1 MTVALSVIA
10 SNLITSYRRT
20 HYRVGTDCNSI
31 SLHIN
36 QYSES
41 LAKLL
46 TASKQSCA
54 AIVSAYNPYSQLAS
68 NEENLAVHEQLRNLL
83 QHRAY
88 PIIESLNIDP
98 IDQWLP
104 EKSFFVPGLVLNT
117 SRSIGQRFNQNA
129 IVWIDNE
136 AIPRLILLR

>member
-31 SLHIN
+31 SLHID

-68 NEENLAVHEQLRNLL
+68 NEKNLAVHEQLRNLL

-98 IDQWLP
+98 IDQWPP
-104 EKSFFVPGLVLNT
+104 EKSFFVPGLDLNT

>member
-1 MTVALSVIA
+1 MTLSVIA

-20 HYRVGTDCNSI
+20 HYRVGTDSNSI
-31 SLHIN
+31 FLRID

-41 LAKLL
+41 LAKFLA
-46 TASKQSCA
+46 ASKQSCA
-54 AIVSAYNPYSQLAS
+54 VIVSAYNPYSQLAS
-68 NEENLAVHEQLRNLL
+68 NEENLGAHEQLRNLL
-83 QHRAY
+83 QHHPY

-98 IDQWLP
+98 TGQWPP
-104 EKSFFVPGLVLNT
+104 EESLFVPGLDLNT
-117 SRSIGQRFNQNA
+117 GRSIGQRFNQNA